1 MSRNR
6 ANAIASGVDDPTR
19 RSDQV
24 LRKCPPTVPAE
35 PRGPWLTVAQ
45 LTEYLALPSEG
56 AVRELERRRVL
67 PGHRLGGSLRF
78 SRPEIDALLLKSRQ
92 STLNEIAEGARV
104 DIVPVEGLG
113 PLLDPENASSY
124 LGLPSVDALN
134 HRVRRGEVPTYRV
147 GRQLRFREAELDAA
161 VTSRRPPVAYDR
173 AFSPSQTLT
182 HDRALLIDE
191 GDARLPR

>member
-1 MSRNR
+1 M
-6 ANAIASGVDDPTR
+6 
-19 RSDQV
+19 
-24 LRKCPPTVPAE
+24 
-35 PRGPWLTVAQ
+35 
-45 LTEYLALPSEG
+45 
-56 AVRELERRRVL
+56 RELERRGVL

-78 SRPEIDALLLKSRQ
+78 SRVEIDALLLKSRQ
-92 STLNEIAEGARV
+92 PTLDEIAEGARV
-104 DIVPVEGLG
+104 DIVPVDGLG

-161 VTSRRPPVAYDR
+161 VTSRRRAVACNR

>member
-6 ANAIASGVDDPTR
+6 ANATASSVNDPPR
-19 RSDQV
+19 RSDRV
-24 LRKCPPTVPAE
+24 LRKCLPMAPAGT
-35 PRGPWLTVAQ
+35 RGPWLTAVQ
-45 LTEYLALPSEG
+45 LARYLALSSEG
-56 AVRELERRRVL
+56 AVRELERRGVI

-78 SRPEIDALLLKSRQ
+78 SRVEIDALLLKSRQ
-92 STLNEIAEGARV
+92 STLNEIAESARV
-104 DIVPVEGLG
+104 DIAPVDGLG
-113 PLLDPENASSY
+113 PLLDPENAATY

-147 GRQLRFREAELDAA
+147 GRQLRFREVELDAA
-161 VTSRRPPVAYDR
+161 VISRRRSVACDR